1 MSSQTLPD
9 PQDQPT
15 AILRDDLVLEPV
27 SRSSSIPAALLTW
40 DRYEVFEVL
49 GQGGMARVYRARDRK
64 LNRMVALKFIR
75 EEHQGGARLLTLE
88 AQLQA
93 SLDHENIV
101 KVYET
106 GTFDGLPFIAMQ
118 LVQGETL
125 DRVCTDDLRARVG
138 LLVQVALALDAAHR
152 QGMVHRDLKPTNIMV
167 EVVEGRLKPYLMDFG
182 LARLTNVAGQTKATS
197 IVGTLAYMSPE
208 QAEGNRPL
216 DIRTDIH
223 GLGTLLYEFLCGH
236 PPFMQESSSSHVEI
250 IRRLLDEEATPPSR
264 HHPETPQDLE
274 IIALK

>member
-125 DRVCTDDLRARVG
+125 DRVCTDDL
-138 LLVQVALALDAAHR
+138 LSL
-152 QGMVHRDLKPTNIMV
+152 
-167 EVVEGRLKPYLMDFG
+167 
-182 LARLTNVAGQTKATS
+182 
-197 IVGTLAYMSPE
+197 
-208 QAEGNRPL
+208 
-216 DIRTDIH
+216 IH
-223 GLGTLLYEFLCGH
+223 
-236 PPFMQESSSSHVEI
+236 I
-250 IRRLLDEEATPPSR
+250 
-264 HHPETPQDLE
+264 
-274 IIALK
+274 